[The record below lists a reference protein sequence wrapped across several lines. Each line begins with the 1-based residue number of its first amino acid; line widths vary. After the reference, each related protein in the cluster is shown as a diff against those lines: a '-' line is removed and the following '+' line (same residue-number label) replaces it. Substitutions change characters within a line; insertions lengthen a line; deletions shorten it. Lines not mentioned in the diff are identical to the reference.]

1 MLNVEHLHYLTETHA
16 LLVGGSK
23 LYGLD
28 TPESDTDYRGVYA
41 TTDLQVAAGFQDH
54 SSIVKTGEVDA
65 TYYELGRFLALLRK
79 TNTQVMEV
87 LFAPDSAFS
96 VMTPEF
102 EWLRS
107 KKYEL
112 FDSEKLKQSLLGYIH
127 SEIRLATGERR
138 GQLGSLRKQKIE
150 TFGFSPKN
158 FTQLLRL
165 IFVGKYL
172 YEHGEYVVRVADV
185 DPDYHE
191 LLMIVKTKPELFT
204 KEDLVRMVE
213 SGKSELVKVMESSKL
228 KTEFNT
234 NLASKFLLTERA
246 KLL

>member
-1 MLNVEHLHYLTETHA
+1 MLTVEHPQTKTHA

-28 TPESDTDYRGVYA
+28 TPESDTDYRGVYT
-41 TTDLQVAAGFQDH
+41 TTDLQVAAGFKEH
-54 SSIVKTGEVDA
+54 SSMVKTGEVDA
-65 TYYELGRFLALLRK
+65 TFYELGHFLSLLRK

-87 LFAPDSAFS
+87 LFAPQSAFT

-112 FDSEKLKQSLLGYIH
+112 FDSEKLKQSLLGYLH
-127 SEIRLATGERR
+127 SETRLAIGERK
-138 GQLGSLRKQKIE
+138 GQLGGLRKQKVE

-165 IFVGKYL
+165 LFVGKYL
-172 YEHGEYVVRVADV
+172 YKHGEYVVRVADV
-185 DPDYHE
+185 DSEYHE
-191 LLMIVKTKPELFT
+191 LLMAVKTKPELFT
-204 KEDLVRMVE
+204 KEDLVEMVE
-213 SGKSELVKVMESSKL
+213 SGKNELVKVMESSKF
-228 KTEFNT
+228 KTEFNAD
-234 NLASKFLLTERA
+234 LASKILLAERA

>member
-1 MLNVEHLHYLTETHA
+1 MLNVEHPQTKTHA

-41 TTDLQVAAGFQDH
+41 TTDLQVAAGFKDH
-54 SSIVKTGEVDA
+54 SSMVKTGDVDA
-65 TYYELGRFLALLRK
+65 TFYELAHFLSLLRK

-87 LFAPDSAFS
+87 LFAQLSAFS

-102 EWLRS
+102 EYLRS
-107 KKYEL
+107 RKYEL
-112 FDSEKLKQSLLGYIH
+112 FDSEKLKQSLLGYVH
-127 SEIRLATGERR
+127 SETRLAIGERK
-138 GQLGSLRKQKIE
+138 GQLGGLRKQKVE

-165 IFVGKYL
+165 VFVGKYL
-172 YEHGEYVVRVADV
+172 YEHGEYVVRVSDV
-185 DPDYHE
+185 DREYHE
-191 LLMIVKTKPELFT
+191 LLMAVKTKPELFT
-204 KEDLVRMVE
+204 KDDLVSMVE
-213 SGKSELVKVMESSKL
+213 AGKNELVKVMESSKL
-228 KTEFNT
+228 KTEFNAD
-234 NLASKFLLTERA
+234 LASKFLLTERA